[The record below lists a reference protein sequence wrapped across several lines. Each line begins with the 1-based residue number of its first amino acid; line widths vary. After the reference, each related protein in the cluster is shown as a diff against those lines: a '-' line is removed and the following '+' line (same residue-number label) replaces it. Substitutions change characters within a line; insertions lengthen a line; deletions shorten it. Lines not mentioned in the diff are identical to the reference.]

1 MPHRGESF
9 SVDDA
14 SQEVEQEEVQQKY
27 TKTTEPRST
36 GMMRRTPSTLRR
48 RTTAPTQLFLTQTLE
63 AEEDDEPEQAA
74 GGAGDVSEDQLRSFE
89 EEGTTHVEDEEE
101 NLQPDDEEDMSDA
114 ESFTLK
120 DRQQAINETHPFG
133 IRIWKPALY
142 KKHRSVV
149 QGAEGDIHSTP
160 GGHVSRWLWF
170 FNFAWTICFGWWL
183 SLFAAFGALICY
195 MLVFAPGC
203 RDYGSILLGLAGYV
217 FYPFG
222 KYMKLVQD
230 EAYAE
235 EDEGEGRSISEYEQ
249 WQSGAL
255 EEGRL
260 FFGPAPLVGRRR
272 SSVGS
277 NDADEA
283 TSLLGRSTATRQR
296 AQRMSI
302 SGERPKRRLF
312 GRGHW
317 NVGRVIFFLFF
328 WIVLTPLFL
337 FAASICWM
345 LIFTLPMAR
354 VMAILWDQLRRRPLT
369 IEFHA
374 DSTYTRGPEST
385 PSTILLCTYRA
396 TGWRYWK
403 YTIDGT
409 NIILF
414 NLLSIVAFVIFD
426 YFVLREALGLRIA
439 LTNSFFIFA
448 LSLFSVIPLAYF
460 IGQAVA
466 SISAQSTMGVGAAVN
481 AFFSTIVEV
490 FLYCAALREGKAQ
503 LVEGSLI
510 GSIFAGIL
518 LLPGISMCFG
528 AIKRKTQRFNVK
540 SAGITTT
547 MLLFAT
553 IGAFSP
559 TLFYQIYGAVS
570 ICANHLLFAKANVFT
585 SMSSLATSALAIT
598 ENLQVTVTVKDAS
611 SPKYQLYMKL
621 FTMRL
626 YGPTPG

>member
-14 SQEVEQEEVQQKY
+14 SQEVEQEEEQQRQ
-27 TKTTEPRST
+27 TRALEPRTT

-48 RTTAPTQLFLTQTLE
+48 RITGPSQLFLARTLE
-63 AEEDDEPEQAA
+63 DEEPDEPHQVPGSAADGQEEQ
-74 GGAGDVSEDQLRSFE
+74 SRPFE
-89 EEGTTHVEDEEE
+89 EEDTTNVDEEGDPLAE
-101 NLQPDDEEDMSDA
+101 TDGDLSDA

-120 DRQQAINETHPFG
+120 DRQEAINETHPFG

-142 KKHRSVV
+142 KKHRSVD

-160 GGHVSRWLWF
+160 GGKVSRWLWF
-170 FNFAWTICFGWWL
+170 FNFAWTIVFGWWL
-183 SLFAAFGALICY
+183 SLFAAVGALICY
-195 MLVFAPGC
+195 LFVFAPGC
-203 RDYGSILLGLAGYV
+203 RDYGSVLWGLAGYV

-235 EDEGEGRSISEYEQ
+235 EDEGEGRSITEYEQ

-260 FFGPAPLVGRRR
+260 FFGPAPLVGLRR
-272 SSVGS
+272 SSRGS
-277 NDADEA
+277 HDADEA
-283 TSLLGRSTATRQR
+283 TSLLGRSTIARQR
-296 AQRMSI
+296 AERMSI
-302 SGERPKRRLF
+302 SGQRPKRRLF

-317 NVGRVIFFLFF
+317 NAGRVIFFLFF
-328 WIVLTPLFL
+328 WGVLTPLFL
-337 FAASICWM
+337 ITASICWI

-374 DSTYTRGPEST
+374 DSTYTRSPESA

-396 TGWRYWK
+396 TGLRYWK

-426 YFVLREALGLRIA
+426 YFVLRQALGLKIA

-466 SISAQSTMGVGAAVN
+466 SISAQSTMGVGAAIN

-490 FLYCAALREGKAQ
+490 FLYCVALREGKAQ

-570 ICANHLLFAKANVFT
+570 QCIPRI
-585 SMSSLATSALAIT
+585 ST
-598 ENLQVTVTVKDAS
+598 EC
-611 SPKYQLYMKL
+611 
-621 FTMRL
+621 
-626 YGPTPG
+626 